1 MKDKIVEDLKR
12 EFDIRSCVGI
22 DKYKTTL
29 QDNNNDDFFAA
40 PKRRTNGCS
49 FIHTKTTKQMNYN
62 TVPTILE
69 TPEQVSDLLITLTGI
84 DIYKQ
89 TRKTEY
95 VEHRALLCHILRNK
109 LDMRWVSIS
118 DFIKSKGKSFDHAT
132 AIHANKMYPV
142 YKRSNFDY
150 YDKLESNF
158 IVKSQIEYSQ
168 ISKLEVIQKKYATL
182 EKDYFKA
189 IEKLNKFNGGYT
201 KNEKQYRTLEE
212 EQKTMYDERAAL
224 VLKSFE
230 WKQNNSEY
238 EIINC
243 ST

>member
-1 MKDKIVEDLKR
+1 
-12 EFDIRSCVGI
+12 
-22 DKYKTTL
+22 
-29 QDNNNDDFFAA
+29 
-40 PKRRTNGCS
+40 
-49 FIHTKTTKQMNYN
+49 
-62 TVPTILE
+62 
-69 TPEQVSDLLITLTGI
+69 
-84 DIYKQ
+84 
-89 TRKTEY
+89 
-95 VEHRALLCHILRNK
+95 
-109 LDMRWVSIS
+109 
-118 DFIKSKGKSFDHAT
+118 
-132 AIHANKMYPV
+132 MYPL
-142 YKRSNFDY
+142 YKKDRFDY

-243 ST
+243 AT

>member
-1 MKDKIVEDLKR
+1 MD
-12 EFDIRSCVGI
+12 
-22 DKYKTTL
+22 
-29 QDNNNDDFFAA
+29 
-40 PKRRTNGCS
+40 
-49 FIHTKTTKQMNYN
+49 YN

-69 TPEQVSDLLITLTGI
+69 TPEQVSDLFISLSGL

-89 TRKTEY
+89 TRKAEY

-118 DFIKSKGKSFDHAT
+118 DFIKSKGKAFDHAT
-132 AIHANKMYPV
+132 AIHANKMYPL
-142 YKRSNFDY
+142 YKKDRFDY

-189 IEKLNKFNGGYT
+189 IEKLSKFDGGYT
-201 KNEKQYRTLEE
+201 KIEKQYRSLDE

-238 EIINC
+238 EIINFGTC
-243 ST
+243 IEFVKSILCLCLRFGFHCIVWEDDYVKSKFWKVYWAIVLLCLIPLIMII

>member
-1 MKDKIVEDLKR
+1 ME
-12 EFDIRSCVGI
+12 
-22 DKYKTTL
+22 
-29 QDNNNDDFFAA
+29 
-40 PKRRTNGCS
+40 
-49 FIHTKTTKQMNYN
+49 YN
-62 TVPTILE
+62 TVNTILE
-69 TPEQVSDLLITLTGI
+69 TPEEVSELLITLTGI

-95 VEHRALLCHILRNK
+95 VEHRALFCHILRNK

-132 AIHANKMYPV
+132 AIHANKMYPI
-142 YKRSNFDY
+142 YKQSRFDY

-168 ISKLEVIQKKYATL
+168 ISKLEVIQKKYETL

-189 IEKLNKFNGGYT
+189 IGKISTLTKESGYT
-201 KNEKQYRTLEE
+201 KNEKKYRSLPED
-212 EQKTMYDERAAL
+212 QRTMYDERAAL

-243 ST
+243 AT

>member
-1 MKDKIVEDLKR
+1 MQLYISKN
-12 EFDIRSCVGI
+12 
-22 DKYKTTL
+22 YKA
-29 QDNNNDDFFAA
+29 NN
-40 PKRRTNGCS
+40 
-49 FIHTKTTKQMNYN
+49 MEYN
-62 TVPTILE
+62 TVNTILE
-69 TPEQVSDLLITLTGI
+69 TPEQVSELLITLTGI

-89 TRKTEY
+89 TRQTEY

-132 AIHANKMYPV
+132 AIHANKMYPI
-142 YKRSNFDY
+142 YKQSRFDY

-189 IEKLNKFNGGYT
+189 IEKISTLT
-201 KNEKQYRTLEE
+201 KESGFTYNEKKYRSLPE
-212 EQKTMYDERAAL
+212 EQKEMYDERAAL

-243 ST
+243 AT

>member
-1 MKDKIVEDLKR
+1 
-12 EFDIRSCVGI
+12 
-22 DKYKTTL
+22 
-29 QDNNNDDFFAA
+29 
-40 PKRRTNGCS
+40 
-49 FIHTKTTKQMNYN
+49 MNYN

-132 AIHANKMYPV
+132 AIHAAKMYPI
-142 YKRSNFDY
+142 YKKSRFNYFEN
-150 YDKLESNF
+150 LESNF
-158 IVKSQIEYSQ
+158 VIKNPSEYNHIPNIEILKKELKS
-168 ISKLEVIQKKYATL
+168 L
-182 EKDYFKA
+182 EKNYKKELEKNKKLKEQFSKYTTN
-189 IEKLNKFNGGYT
+189 EKNYRKLNKN
-201 KNEKQYRTLEE
+201 
-212 EQKTMYDERAAL
+212 QKEIFDERAGIII
-224 VLKSFE
+224 KSFDWVE
-230 WKQNNSEY
+230 VKDDY

-243 ST
+243 ET

>member
-1 MKDKIVEDLKR
+1 ME
-12 EFDIRSCVGI
+12 
-22 DKYKTTL
+22 
-29 QDNNNDDFFAA
+29 
-40 PKRRTNGCS
+40 
-49 FIHTKTTKQMNYN
+49 YN
-62 TVPTILE
+62 TITTIIE
-69 TPEQVSDLLITLTGI
+69 TPEQVSELLITLTGI

-89 TRKTEY
+89 TRQTEY

-132 AIHANKMYPV
+132 AIHANKMYPL
-142 YKRSNFDY
+142 YKKDRFDY

-158 IVKSQIEYSQ
+158 IIKSQIEYSQ
-168 ISKLEVIQKKYATL
+168 ITKLEVIQKNYKTL
-182 EKDYFKA
+182 EKNYFIA
-189 IEKLNKFNGGYT
+189 TEKIKEYKLKSKIGLT
-201 KNEKQYRTLEE
+201 KNEINYRQLDK
-212 EQKTMYDERAAL
+212 EQRAMYDERAAL

-243 ST
+243 AT

>member
-1 MKDKIVEDLKR
+1 MQLYTSKN
-12 EFDIRSCVGI
+12 
-22 DKYKTTL
+22 YKA
-29 QDNNNDDFFAA
+29 NN
-40 PKRRTNGCS
+40 
-49 FIHTKTTKQMNYN
+49 MEYN
-62 TVPTILE
+62 TVNQIIE
-69 TPEQVSDLLITLTGI
+69 TPEEVSELLIALSGM

-89 TRKTEY
+89 TRETEY
-95 VEHRALLCHILRNK
+95 VEHRALLCHLLRNK

-118 DFIKSKGKSFDHAT
+118 DFIKSKGKSYDHAT
-132 AIHANKMYPV
+132 AIHANKMYPI
-142 YKRSNFDY
+142 YKQSRFDY

-189 IEKLNKFNGGYT
+189 IEKLSKYNSDYT

-212 EQKTMYDERAAL
+212 EQKEMYDERAAL
-224 VLKSFE
+224 VLRSFE

-243 ST
+243 AT

>member
-1 MKDKIVEDLKR
+1 
-12 EFDIRSCVGI
+12 
-22 DKYKTTL
+22 
-29 QDNNNDDFFAA
+29 
-40 PKRRTNGCS
+40 
-49 FIHTKTTKQMNYN
+49 MNYN
-62 TVPTILE
+62 TILLE
-69 TPEQVSDLLITLTGI
+69 TPEQVSDLLIKLSGI

-89 TRKTEY
+89 TRKNEY

-132 AIHANKMYPV
+132 AIHANKMYPI
-142 YKRSNFDY
+142 YKQSRFDY

-168 ISKLEVIQKKYATL
+168 ISKLEVIQKKYETL

-189 IEKLNKFNGGYT
+189 IEKLSKYNSDYT
-201 KNEKQYRTLEE
+201 KNEKKYRSLPED
-212 EQKTMYDERAAL
+212 QRTMYDERAAL

-243 ST
+243 AT

>member
-1 MKDKIVEDLKR
+1 
-12 EFDIRSCVGI
+12 
-22 DKYKTTL
+22 
-29 QDNNNDDFFAA
+29 
-40 PKRRTNGCS
+40 
-49 FIHTKTTKQMNYN
+49 MNYN
-62 TVPTILE
+62 TIPTILE
-69 TPEQVSDLLITLTGI
+69 TPEQVSELLITLTGI

-89 TRKTEY
+89 TRQTEY

-118 DFIKSKGKSFDHAT
+118 DFVKSKGKSFDHAT
-132 AIHANKMYPV
+132 AIHANKMYPI
-142 YKRSNFDY
+142 YKQSRFDY

-189 IEKLNKFNGGYT
+189 IEKLSIYDKHYASGYT
-201 KNEKQYRTLEE
+201 KNEMKYRGLEE

-243 ST
+243 AT

>member
-1 MKDKIVEDLKR
+1 ME
-12 EFDIRSCVGI
+12 
-22 DKYKTTL
+22 
-29 QDNNNDDFFAA
+29 
-40 PKRRTNGCS
+40 
-49 FIHTKTTKQMNYN
+49 YN
-62 TVPTILE
+62 TVNTILE
-69 TPEQVSDLLITLTGI
+69 TPEQVSELLITLTGI

-89 TRKTEY
+89 TRQTEY

-132 AIHANKMYPV
+132 AIHANKMYPI
-142 YKRSNFDY
+142 YKQSRFDY

-189 IEKLNKFNGGYT
+189 IEKISTLT
-201 KNEKQYRTLEE
+201 KESGFTYNEKKYRSLPE
-212 EQKTMYDERAAL
+212 EQKEMYDERAAL

-243 ST
+243 AT

>member
-1 MKDKIVEDLKR
+1 MQND
-12 EFDIRSCVGI
+12 I
-22 DKYKTTL
+22 DK
-29 QDNNNDDFFAA
+29 
-40 PKRRTNGCS
+40 
-49 FIHTKTTKQMNYN
+49 
-62 TVPTILE
+62 LE
-69 TPEQVSDLLITLTGI
+69 TPEQISDLLIQLSGI

-89 TRKTEY
+89 TRQTEY

-118 DFIKSKGKSFDHAT
+118 DFIKSNGKLFDHAT
-132 AIHANKMYPV
+132 AIHANKMYPI
-142 YKRSNFDY
+142 YKQSRFDY

-158 IVKSQIEYSQ
+158 IVRSQLQYSQ
-168 ISKLEVIQKKYATL
+168 LSRLEIIEKKHEAL

-189 IEKLNKFNGGYT
+189 IEKLNKLT
-201 KNEKQYRTLEE
+201 KESSLTHNEKKYRNLEE
-212 EQKTMYDERAAL
+212 EQQDMYDERAAL

-243 ST
+243 AT

>member
-1 MKDKIVEDLKR
+1 
-12 EFDIRSCVGI
+12 
-22 DKYKTTL
+22 
-29 QDNNNDDFFAA
+29 
-40 PKRRTNGCS
+40 
-49 FIHTKTTKQMNYN
+49 MNYN

-89 TRKTEY
+89 TRQTEY

-132 AIHANKMYPV
+132 AIHANKMYPL
-142 YKRSNFDY
+142 YKKDRFDY

-158 IVKSQIEYSQ
+158 IIKSQIEYSQ
-168 ISKLEVIQKKYATL
+168 ITKLEVIQKNYKTL
-182 EKDYFKA
+182 EKNYFIA
-189 IEKLNKFNGGYT
+189 TEKIKEYKLKSKIGLT
-201 KNEKQYRTLEE
+201 KNEINYRQLDK
-212 EQKTMYDERAAL
+212 EQRAMYDERAAL

-243 ST
+243 AT

>member
-1 MKDKIVEDLKR
+1 MQLYT
-12 EFDIRSCVGI
+12 
-22 DKYKTTL
+22 YK
-29 QDNNNDDFFAA
+29 NYKVN
-40 PKRRTNGCS
+40 R
-49 FIHTKTTKQMNYN
+49 MEYN
-62 TVPTILE
+62 TINTIIE
-69 TPEQVSDLLITLTGI
+69 TPEEVSELLITLSGL

-132 AIHANKMYPV
+132 AIHANKMYPI
-142 YKRSNFDY
+142 YKRSRFDY

-168 ISKLEVIQKKYATL
+168 ISKLEVIQKKYETL

-189 IEKLNKFNGGYT
+189 IEKLNQFDGGYT

-243 ST
+243 AT